1 MRRVVWGFLLF
12 SIALG
17 SIMMGGLVMPTVM
30 GAACYIGGNEFISL
44 ARAKGMNP
52 SPRII
57 RSMIIAFFVVAALPN
72 IPGYDSLPSSRLIDA
87 PLLSPLGHF
96 PLLLT
101 IGICASF
108 FRLLFRRESPPAT
121 IADIATTI
129 LGFIYVGFLPVH
141 LILLRDLY
149 PIGMP
154 HVDNPLQQ
162 PGLAYAG
169 VTLFIIWATDI
180 FAYLVGKNW
189 GKHLLYPQI
198 SPKKTVEGAI
208 GGFVASLF
216 WAILVV
222 YISDNYLFTNCVP
235 FRHKLWSAAFMG
247 AAISIASQLGDL
259 CESMLKR
266 DAGVKDTSS
275 ILPGHGGILDR
286 GDSMIFGSA
295 VSFYWICLV
304 ILGIL

>member
-1 MRRVVWGFLLF
+1 MPRVVWGWLLAA
-12 SIALG
+12 IAAF
-17 SIMMGGLVMPTVM
+17 SIMMGGWILPLVM
-30 GAACYIGGNEFISL
+30 GFACYIGGNEFIGL

-57 RSMIIAFFVVAALPN
+57 RTMIIAFFVVAALP
-72 IPGYDSLPSSRLIDA
+72 SLPWFDSIPASHMVDA
-87 PLLSPLGHF
+87 RLLSPLGHF

-108 FRLLFRRESPPAT
+108 FRLLFRRHSPPAT

-141 LILLRDLY
+141 LVLLRNLY
-149 PIGMP
+149 PIGMAKI
-154 HVDNPLQQ
+154 DNPLQQ
-162 PGLAYAG
+162 PGLAYAW

-180 FAYLVGKNW
+180 FAYLVGKRW

-208 GGFVASLF
+208 GGLVASIV
-216 WAILVV
+216 WAIIVV
-222 YISDNYLFTNCVP
+222 YISDTYLFANQDP
-235 FRHKLWSAAFMG
+235 FQHKLWSASFMG

-295 VSFYWICLV
+295 VSYYWICLV
-304 ILGIL
+304 ILGIW